1 MRFPLIRGRAGSGSR
16 AQAGL
21 SESRTLALREELE
34 SLAPDEHPFD
44 LDHLPRNRESHCG
57 TRGGPFQKM
66 PLGDGMEERSIMLG
80 LIVIIL
86 ATVVILGAYFVF

>member
-1 MRFPLIRGRAGSGSR
+1 
-16 AQAGL
+16 
-21 SESRTLALREELE
+21 
-34 SLAPDEHPFD
+34 
-44 LDHLPRNRESHCG
+44 
-57 TRGGPFQKM
+57 M

>member
-34 SLAPDEHPFD
+34 RLAPGKHPFD
-44 LDHLPRNRESHCG
+44 LDHFPKVGKAIVGL
-57 TRGGPFQKM
+57 GG
-66 PLGDGMEERSIMLG
+66 SISENAAG
-80 LIVIIL
+80 
-86 ATVVILGAYFVF
+86 